1 LKLWAG
7 AITRATYNIGKGD
20 KAYELSDRISGFRQA
35 DDMAKE
41 NEIIRT
47 GVEVAPIV
55 ELLVRDK
62 NLISLEG
69 SDDSSPIRK
78 YIKKHSTLPRI
89 TSNDL
94 QISY

>member
-1 LKLWAG
+1 
-7 AITRATYNIGKGD
+7 
-20 KAYELSDRISGFRQA
+20 
-35 DDMAKE
+35 MAKE

-78 YIKKHSTLPRI
+78 YIKNILHYRVL
-89 TSNDL
+89 L
-94 QISY
+94 